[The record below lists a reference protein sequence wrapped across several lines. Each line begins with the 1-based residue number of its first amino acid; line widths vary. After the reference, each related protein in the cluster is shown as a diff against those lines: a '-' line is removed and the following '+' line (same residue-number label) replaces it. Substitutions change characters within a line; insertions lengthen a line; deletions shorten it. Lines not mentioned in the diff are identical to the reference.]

1 MDEITYPSQTS
12 KVQPLK
18 FGNGLVISY
27 SFLNFGGPFYKRG
40 LIFIP
45 AWISNY
51 IHHKVWD
58 EITYP
63 FPNFNGATVEVWE
76 WISNII
82 PHFLMDVITCPWW
95 DQSQSPWTR
104 RRTTLSSALFLKVF
118 AFHKICHW
126 NTFLKVQMTTTQSRF
141 RHVTAP
147 PKGREPITLKHSSR
161 RHICRVCDVQRCKF
175 VGFLSVCWANS

>member
-1 MDEITYPSQTS
+1 M
-12 KVQPLK
+12 
-18 FGNGLVISY
+18 
-27 SFLNFGGPFYKRG
+27 
-40 LIFIP
+40 
-45 AWISNY
+45 
-51 IHHKVWD
+51 WD
-58 EITYP
+58 GITYP

-82 PHFLMDVITCPWW
+82 PHFLMDVIACPWW

-175 VGFLSVCWANS
+175 VGFSVFVELTVKTQTYICVYVYMKYCMSNKIKNERKIYNNPSSPLFE